1 MEGKKSKKIILVVI
15 VILLILAILGGT
27 AAFFIIKNLKK
38 HKKIIPEFGEA
49 ITSEDKMEK
58 FIKNN
63 MDLKGV
69 VAWQKAEGDS
79 KDFESE
85 YKDVDKDADEI
96 EKAEDKLLK
105 FAKSNEDAD
114 NISVSIKNIGDP
126 KDDKNNKKIYTV
138 SAKMEVEEDD
148 ESNSGKIQFV
158 FYKNKVIDIT
168 LDGDSFFDGIVKNK
182 SSNKNDIEDDD
193 DDDDDV
199 VNTNTSK
206 NNTIGNN
213 TISNNTISNNTINNN
228 TISNNT
234 SIRNNTTNTTNST
247 NTIINN
253 RTSSNEDF
261 EKPIKYMVEGMVEG
275 NSQKFL
281 KAFPPF
287 FADYMG
293 SMFTDEYLKEN
304 VSNFLNVEGYNINVS
319 YRIKSKS
326 DLPSSDLD
334 KMKSDISTSF
344 NKNVSITKGYKVELE
359 IVAEVSGHEETEPL
373 ELSVYC
379 IDGEWYVLG
388 L

>member
-1 MEGKKSKKIILVVI
+1 MEGKKSTKIILVVI

-49 ITSEDKMEK
+49 IVSEEKMEK

-63 MDLKGV
+63 VDLKGA
-69 VAWQKAEGDS
+69 VAWQKAGGDS

-85 YKDVDKDADEI
+85 YKDIDKDADEI

-105 FAKSNEDAD
+105 VAKLYEKAEDV
-114 NISVSIKNIGDP
+114 SVSIKNIGDP
-126 KDDKNNKKIYTV
+126 KEDNDNKKIYTV
-138 SAKMEVEEDD
+138 SAKMEMEKDD
-148 ESNSGKIQFV
+148 ESESGKLKFV

-168 LDGDSFFDGIVKNK
+168 LDDSSIFEGIVKNK
-182 SSNKNDIEDDD
+182 SSKVDDD
-193 DDDDDV
+193 DDDDDDDNNV
-199 VNTNTSK
+199 TTNTAK

-213 TISNNTISNNTINNN
+213 TISNNTIN
-228 TISNNT
+228 NNT
-234 SIRNNTTNTTNST
+234 SIKNNTTNTTNTT
-247 NTIINN
+247 NTVINTK
-253 RTSSNEDF
+253 TSSNEDF
-261 EKPIKYMVEGMVEG
+261 EKPIKNMVDGMVEG

-287 FADYMG
+287 YAEYMG

-304 VSNFLNVEGYNINVS
+304 VGNLLNVEGYNINVT

-326 DLPSSDLD
+326 DLPASDLE
-334 KMKSDISTSF
+334 KMQSDISTSF
-344 NKNVSITKGYKVELE
+344 KKTVSITKGYKVQLE
-359 IVAEVSGHEETEPL
+359 IVASVSGHEETEPL

-379 IDGEWYVLG
+379 IDGEWYILG